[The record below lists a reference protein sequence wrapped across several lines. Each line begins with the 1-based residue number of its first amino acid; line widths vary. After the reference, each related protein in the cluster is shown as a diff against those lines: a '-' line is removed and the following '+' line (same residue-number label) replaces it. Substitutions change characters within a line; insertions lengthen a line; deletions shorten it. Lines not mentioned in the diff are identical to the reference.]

1 MWCFIKKEKLEGFIN
16 KYPALAE
23 GFNEI
28 NLYETEDKIFLPR
41 LFYKNFP
48 DGIEVFESKDI
59 VTPSPT
65 FYKFTGT
72 LRDEQAGFVQT
83 ILGMYNQS
91 KQVNGIGKARPG
103 FGKTVVSTYIAAK
116 YLQQSYQNQV

>member
-1 MWCFIKKEKLEGFIN
+1 VWCFIKKEKLEGFIN

-23 GFNEI
+23 GFDEI

-48 DGIEVFESKDI
+48 DGIEIFESKDI
-59 VTPSPT
+59 VIPSST

-72 LRDEQAGFVQT
+72 LRDEQAEMIRVIT
-83 ILGMYNQS
+83 AIYNQNGG
-91 KQVNGIGKARPG
+91 QINGIAKARPG
-103 FGKTVVSTYIAAK
+103 FGRYIAAF
-116 YLQQSYQNQV
+116 